1 MTRKLD
7 VQAVIREVFKI
18 YRDQAAVLLPAAAI
32 IFVFTALIG
41 AFLLSGGV
49 IALIVLFAMQTLA
62 LTFYSGM
69 VVNLVRDV
77 QDGRRDSSVGDLFR
91 AVLPVFLALLA
102 VGLLVF
108 LAFLAIGLL
117 AGLAA
122 PLGLLLLIVPGLFL
136 LTIWAVVAP
145 VVLLER
151 PGIIQSFARSW
162 QLVRGNFWPVFG
174 AIVIVF
180 LITFAVGFILRSI
193 GAAADDVGLF
203 IGSFIASVLTAPL
216 SALLAAVLYFHLHA
230 VKEGGAAPGTAVAGT
245 TAPAPAG
252 AGTTEPTREHSP
264 APTTPGQAP
273 SDPQS
278 PPAGPQSPSGPP
290 PQRP

>member
-1 MTRKLD
+1 MIHKLD
-7 VQAVIREVFKI
+7 VQRVVREVFEI
-18 YRDQAAVLLPAAAI
+18 YRDQAAVLLPAAAV

-41 AFLLSGGV
+41 AFLLSGGL
-49 IALIVLFAMQTLA
+49 IAGLVLVAIQTIA
-62 LTFYSGM
+62 ITFYSGM

-77 QDGRRDSSVGDLFR
+77 QDGRRDSSVADLFR
-91 AVLPVFLALLA
+91 AVLPVFVALLA
-102 VGLLVF
+102 AGILRGIGVGIGFLLLV
-108 LAFLAIGLL
+108 I
-117 AGLAA
+117 
-122 PLGLLLLIVPGLFL
+122 PGLFL
-136 LTIWAVVAP
+136 LTIWAVVPA

-151 PGIIQSFARSW
+151 PGVIQSFARSW
-162 QLVRGNFWPVFG
+162 QLVKGNFWPVFG
-174 AIVIVF
+174 AIVIFF
-180 LITFAVGFILRSI
+180 LITFAVGLILRSI

-216 SALLAAVLYFHLHA
+216 TALVAAVLYFHLHA

-290 PQRP
+290 PQRT